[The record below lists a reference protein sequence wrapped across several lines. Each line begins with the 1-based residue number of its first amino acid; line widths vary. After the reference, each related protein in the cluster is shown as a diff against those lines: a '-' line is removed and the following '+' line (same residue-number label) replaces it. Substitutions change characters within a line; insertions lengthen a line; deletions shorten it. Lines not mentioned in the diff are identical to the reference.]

1 MKRSFLLTLGIGA
14 ALTFAPMASAHAAT
28 TVSSQDKEFLQ
39 KSAAGDIFEIKG
51 GEMAQQK
58 GQSAQVKEL
67 GARLKADHTT
77 SLGEARDLAK
87 KLGVTLPSQ
96 PDAKMQSML
105 NQFSA
110 ASGAAF
116 DRTYAQGE
124 VSDHQEDIAD
134 ATKEV
139 NQGSN
144 SSVKQNAA
152 QELPILRT
160 HLALSQQALS
170 SVTGQTPSG
179 VNSGSGG
186 NAGQVPLVP
195 TGEVALMAGAGVLL
209 VGASVRRLRR
219 DT

>member
-1 MKRSFLLTLGIGA
+1 MKRSLLLTVGIGA
-14 ALTFAPMASAHAAT
+14 VLTFAPMTSAHAAT
-28 TVSSQDKEFLQ
+28 KVSSQDQEYLQ

-58 GQSAQVKEL
+58 GQSMQVKDL
-67 GARLKADHTT
+67 GARLKADHTK
-77 SLGEARDLAK
+77 SLAETRDLAK
-87 KLGVTLPSQ
+87 KLGVTLPTQ
-96 PDAKMQSML
+96 PDAKMQSL
-105 NQFSA
+105 LTTFAA

-139 NQGSN
+139 KQGSN
-144 SSVKQNAA
+144 SSVKQSAS

-170 SVTGQTPSG
+170 AVTGKTPSG
-179 VNSGSGG
+179 VNAGSGG

-195 TGEVALMAGAGVLL
+195 VGEATLTAGAGALL

-219 DT
+219 DA